1 MQCVV
6 FSNRHVA
13 TVVSG
18 TELARQIHKEI
29 QTDVAKLL
37 AQGNRRPHLS
47 VILVG
52 DDHASHT
59 YVRNKTRTASL
70 LGKRNETQDSKLS
83 FWSDQPRVSVVG
95 STYLNNPHSV
105 YEPHRAFF
113 IIKNG
118 F

>member
-1 MQCVV
+1 MQMHYNGFDLVDTSSICLARCIVTYMLCL
-6 FSNRHVA
+6 SHRYVA

-29 QTDVAKLL
+29 QSDIGKLVS
-37 AQGNRRPHLS
+37 QGNRRPHLS

-70 LGKRNETQDSKLS
+70 LGEQNTKL
-83 FWSDQPRVSVVG
+83 
-95 STYLNNPHSV
+95 L
-105 YEPHRAFF
+105 
-113 IIKNG
+113 
-118 F
+118 

>member
-1 MQCVV
+1 MQMHYNGLDLVDTSSICLARCIVTYMLCL
-6 FSNRHVA
+6 SHRYVA

-29 QTDVAKLL
+29 QSDITKLV

-59 YVRNKTRTASL
+59 YVRNKTRTASQLGEQNTKL
-70 LGKRNETQDSKLS
+70 L
-83 FWSDQPRVSVVG
+83 
-95 STYLNNPHSV
+95 
-105 YEPHRAFF
+105 
-113 IIKNG
+113 
-118 F
+118 